1 MSSNTSP
8 LRSFRLIII
17 GALALMIGLIAA
29 IWLQQPATVAI
40 ESGTMLQTPRPLGD
54 FNAIDENGAPITREQ
69 LKGHWTLIFPGFTNC
84 PDVCPTTLAV
94 LAQVDKRLGDAARK
108 LRVAFFSM
116 DPDLARSE
124 ERRVGT
130 EGVRAHRSWW
140 LPDH

>member
-40 ESGTMLQTPRPLGD
+40 ASGTMLQTPRPLGD

-69 LKGHWTLIFPGFTNC
+69 
-84 PDVCPTTLAV
+84 
-94 LAQVDKRLGDAARK
+94 
-108 LRVAFFSM
+108 
-116 DPDLARSE
+116 RSE
-124 ERRVGT
+124 EHTSELQSPMRIPYAVFCLKKKTISHTHQSTGRQRT
-130 EGVRAHRSWW
+130 TCYAQHRTQSK
-140 LPDH
+140 H

>member
-54 FNAIDENGAPITREQ
+54 FNAIDENGAPLTRAQ
-69 LKGHWTLIFPGFTNC
+69 LKGHWPLIFPGFTNC
-84 PDVCPTTLAV
+84 PDACPTTLAV
-94 LAQVDKRLGDAARK
+94 LAPVDKRLGDAARK
-108 LRVAFFSM
+108 LRVDFF
-116 DPDLARSE
+116 RSAE
-124 ERRVGT
+124 PT
-130 EGVRAHRSWW
+130 SA
-140 LPDH
+140 LPSLMRISYPVFLF

>member
-69 LKGHWTLIFPGFTNC
+69 LKGHWPLIFPGFTNC
-84 PDVCPTTLAV
+84 PDVCPTPLAV
-94 LAQVDKRLGDAARK
+94 LAQVEIGRASCRAR
-108 LRVAFFSM
+108 VCQY
-116 DPDLARSE
+116 
-124 ERRVGT
+124 V
-130 EGVRAHRSWW
+130 
-140 LPDH
+140 

>member
-54 FNAIDENGAPITREQ
+54 FNAIDE
-69 LKGHWTLIFPGFTNC
+69 H
-84 PDVCPTTLAV
+84 
-94 LAQVDKRLGDAARK
+94 
-108 LRVAFFSM
+108 
-116 DPDLARSE
+116 RSE
-124 ERRVGT
+124 EHTSELPSIMRITYAVFCVKKDTNTMLANTLQPHGT
-130 EGVRAHRSWW
+130 PNRTEAA
-140 LPDH
+140 DQ

>member
-69 LKGHWTLIFPGFTNC
+69 
-84 PDVCPTTLAV
+84 
-94 LAQVDKRLGDAARK
+94 
-108 LRVAFFSM
+108 
-116 DPDLARSE
+116 RSE
-124 ERRVGT
+124 EHTSELQPLMRNSYAVFCLKKTRKK
-130 EGVRAHRSWW
+130 HNNQ
-140 LPDH
+140 